1 VQVCHCYTNL
11 TLGLVKSRNNGAIP
25 PAKKGLPCVVR
36 YPQPLEEHFRTV
48 IVPRLL
54 TIMTEDDDNKVRGA
68 AVESI
73 DDLIKEL
80 GPAFIDRNLT
90 PLSEGIMRLLEA
102 EVDQDDEEEEE
113 EAEDETDVHTYEA
126 LCDLIP
132 TLAETL
138 RTGFEPT
145 LTELRN

>member
-1 VQVCHCYTNL
+1 MQVCHCYTNL
-11 TLGLVKSRNNGAIP
+11 TIGFVKSRNNGVIP
-25 PAKKGLPCVVR
+25 PVKKGLPCANR
-36 YPQPLEEHFRTV
+36 YQQPLEEHFRTV

-102 EVDQDDEEEEE
+102 
-113 EAEDETDVHTYEA
+113 
-126 LCDLIP
+126 
-132 TLAETL
+132 
-138 RTGFEPT
+138 
-145 LTELRN
+145 